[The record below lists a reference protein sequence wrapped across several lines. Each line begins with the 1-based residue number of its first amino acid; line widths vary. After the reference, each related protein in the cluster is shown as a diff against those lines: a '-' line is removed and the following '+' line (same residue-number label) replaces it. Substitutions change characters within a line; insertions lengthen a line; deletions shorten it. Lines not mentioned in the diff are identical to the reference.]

1 MVNIYEWRT
10 YRKYLFKNNAHLVFV
25 TKYRRGVFTKEMLD
39 RTKEIMKETCKQ
51 MDCELLE
58 FGGEHD
64 HVHLMV
70 SIHPKVAV
78 SNLVSK
84 LKGKSSYMLR
94 REYWERIKTMLWG
107 NHFWS
112 PSYCVVSCG
121 GASLD
126 VVKKYIENQ
135 QEPPT
140 ERAIKASKALKK
152 N

>member
-1 MVNIYEWRT
+1 MYEWRT
-10 YRKYLFKNNAHLVFV
+10 GRRCIFKNNAHLVFV
-25 TKYRRGVFTKEMLD
+25 TKYRHGVFTKEMLD
-39 RTKEIMKETCKQ
+39 RTKEIMEETCQQ

-58 FGGEHD
+58 FGGEHN
-64 HVHLMV
+64 HIHMMI

-94 REYWERIKTMLWG
+94 REYWDRIKTMLWG

-126 VVKKYIENQ
+126 VIKQYIESQNT
-135 QEPPT
+135 PPS
-140 ERAIKASKALKK
+140 EKAVKTSRSLKK
-152 N
+152 I

>member
-1 MVNIYEWRT
+1 
-10 YRKYLFKNNAHLVFV
+10 
-25 TKYRRGVFTKEMLD
+25 
-39 RTKEIMKETCKQ
+39 

-78 SNLVSK
+78 SNLVGK
-84 LKGKSSYMLR
+84 LKGKSSYILR
-94 REYWERIKTMLWG
+94 REYWNRIKTMLWG

-126 VVKKYIENQ
+126 VIKQYIENQ
-135 QEPPT
+135 NTPPSV
-140 ERAIKASKALKK
+140 RAVKTSRALSQKK
-152 N
+152 D